1 MRIAINGSFLIK
13 QGGGIKEY
21 IVNLVNSLINN
32 NIYNYEFI
40 LYVPRDIDKGLLEQ
54 IPVSEYLK
62 IKSTPYKSTQR
73 IWRSLTEGY
82 FWRKEEKIEHFNIFH
97 SPFFHSPKL
106 KRAKIVL
113 TVHDLRFLRYPDT
126 YELLR
131 YIFLKYKVKRSIN
144 HADHIITI
152 SNFTKE
158 ELQKFFNKS
167 ENDINVIHNGLNTNQ
182 FSEKSIPSNFQPPYN
197 LINKDYLLYVSHLEP
212 RKNHINLIES
222 FNELVKNDSYKDLF
236 LVLVGKVSHGSNQV
250 INAINKNDKIIYLS
264 FVESE
269 FLYWLYSNA
278 RLFVF
283 PSLYEGF
290 GFPPLEA
297 AAFNLVSAVSNKSS
311 IPEVCSDSVFYFD
324 PNNINDMVKTFDLA
338 LSDFELYKE
347 KKEKVAKNLKR
358 FSWDDNAQKVF
369 KVYKK
374 VDNEH

>member
-21 IVNLVNSLINN
+21 IINLVNSLINN

-40 LYVPRDIDKGLLEQ
+40 LYVPRDIDKGLLDQ

-62 IKSTPYKSTQR
+62 IKRTPYKSTQR
-73 IWRSLTEGY
+73 IWRSLTEDY

-106 KRAKIVL
+106 KSARIVL

-158 ELQKFFNKS
+158 ELQEFFIKS

-182 FSEKSIPSNFQPPYN
+182 FSEKSISLNFQPPNN
-197 LINKDYLLYVSHLEP
+197 LINRDYILYVSHLEP

-236 LVLVGKVSHGSNQV
+236 LVLVGKVSHGSKQV

-338 LSDFELYKE
+338 LSNFELYKE
-347 KKEKVAKNLKR
+347 KKEKLAKNLKR